1 MTGSLPR
8 GSSSSHSLLSD
19 GSSRVS
25 PSTDG
30 PPSARRKKDGMQQDL
45 NIIGHHGKNGQHR
58 PTGTNCQDDS
68 GVVLDASE
76 MEATNDVEELPFARP
91 PKFKLRQFSGPQQR
105 LPIHAED
112 FEGLEDLASLQDE
125 RPQKLKSISH
135 QHQERSGRR
144 HDGGRHRKDAE
155 QSDGINTG
163 VNAENGNDSPV
174 HEVHSG
180 RTTDASKD
188 HPNIESQISLV
199 DKSLQYEK
207 SYNEL
212 AADSQQ
218 RAAQIRHQENRL
230 NRVLEQRDH
239 LRAETSKMRAE
250 LESSRIKQSELQEHV
265 IRAEAEIEKE
275 AGRNRKHREEASKQT
290 EFELMALKEE
300 QKVTI
305 DGLKA
310 QLEAKRD
317 AYENE
322 KRALKDLQV
331 DFATLKEHMSGAE
344 AKAKGLDNQLTEIK
358 QSNDRFQKIEAIMA
372 KIFTGIENLAEKS
385 DKADVVPPQIVK
397 KLDEIAGFAQRASRE
412 DNDGTRKALD
422 AFQEQL
428 TSKIGEKIVNMT
440 KGQNIIQGKMQ
451 SLEECLKS
459 QSSHVEAEQKKQ
471 QEQQQQQITEKS
483 AENAR
488 LAQNLDTKDKQVT
501 ELTKAVSEMGQR
513 LQRFE
518 EALDLVAQG
527 AASETEL
534 QAAQESL
541 NTSETRVNQLR
552 AELQSQRAAYESEK
566 TDLGKQ
572 LEKAKDDLKKTEDLL
587 KTSAEKAASAE
598 REFNAASDEK
608 QRELEETVKKEQQAH
623 QKLKQKH
630 DELFAEQARLQEES
644 AETSKREK
652 EKLERAEKDLK
663 VAEQRITNLTMKIRE
678 TQTTSSTANPNDLT
692 HQQLEDQLKMVRECH
707 RLMEEMQPGGKDL
720 FKGKSGAPEPSNSLR
735 DDEQHSHASTEQQH
749 SGAPGNADASNN
761 DEEPELPEVPCTDP
775 INWKDILE
783 ISSSSSDG
791 ILEEDSQ
798 QKSVDTL
805 EEDLQ
810 RKRILINS
818 PVEAADTE
826 LAAPSVSQERAQ
838 RHNSTSQGSQPKSIL
853 RPGSSYT
860 PTAASTNTAESA
872 RERALSTHSG
882 HTEYNRPVGSRDT
895 ISYAKF
901 SSFKSRKLPRP
912 QLLDFRREHKGNKRV
927 RTEPPLD
934 RQTKR
939 IKHVSDPRDR
949 DDVFT
954 DRLENAGQ
962 PSGGS
967 ALERSTRASTEALS
981 IESQDNSS
989 MSRHFQTGTSAKN
1002 DHQPQSRLPLAGKTP
1017 QSSQDGP
1024 SSTGRRNITRTYS
1037 KLPVKT

>member
-1 MTGSLPR
+1 MIYGLEATEVE
-8 GSSSSHSLLSD
+8 
-19 GSSRVS
+19 SRKTIDELWQQKQDLEQQVYS
-25 PSTDG
+25 
-30 PPSARRKKDGMQQDL
+30 MQQA
-45 NIIGHHGKNGQHR
+45 HR
-58 PTGTNCQDDS
+58 
-68 GVVLDASE
+68 
-76 MEATNDVEELPFARP
+76 
-91 PKFKLRQFSGPQQR
+91 
-105 LPIHAED
+105 
-112 FEGLEDLASLQDE
+112 
-125 RPQKLKSISH
+125 
-135 QHQERSGRR
+135 
-144 HDGGRHRKDAE
+144 
-155 QSDGINTG
+155 
-163 VNAENGNDSPV
+163 
-174 HEVHSG
+174 
-180 RTTDASKD
+180 
-188 HPNIESQISLV
+188 SLV
-199 DKSLQYEK
+199 DKSLQYER

-218 RAAQIRHQENRL
+218 RAAQMRHQENRL

-250 LESSRIKQSELQEHV
+250 LESSRIKHSELQEHV

-290 EFELMALKEE
+290 ELELMVLKEE

-331 DFATLKEHMSGAE
+331 DFTTLKEHLSGAE

-412 DNDGTRKALD
+412 DNDGTRKVLD

-428 TSKIGEKIVNMT
+428 TPKIGEKIVHMT
-440 KGQNIIQGKMQ
+440 KGRDIMQGKMQ

-459 QSSHVEAEQKKQ
+459 QSSLAEAEQKRQ

-518 EALDLVAQG
+518 EALDSVAQG

-534 QAAQESL
+534 QAAQQSL

-552 AELQSQRAAYESEK
+552 AELQSQRATYESEK
-566 TDLGKQ
+566 TDLEKQ

-587 KTSAEKAASAE
+587 KSSAEKTASVE

-608 QRELEETVKKEQQAH
+608 QRKLEETVKKEQQAH
-623 QKLKQKH
+623 QELKQKH
-630 DELFAEQARLQEES
+630 DELFAEQARLQAES

-652 EKLERAEKDLK
+652 EKFEKAEKDLK

-678 TQTTSSTANPNDLT
+678 TQTTSTTANPSDLT
-692 HQQLEDQLKMVRECH
+692 PQQLEDQLKMIRECH
-707 RLMEEMQPGGKDL
+707 RLMEDMQAGGKDL
-720 FKGKSGAPEPSNSLR
+720 SRGKSSAPEPSNSLR
-735 DDEQHSHASTEQQH
+735 DDKQHSHASSEQQH
-749 SGAPGNADASNN
+749 SGASGNADAGNN
-761 DEEPELPEVPCTDP
+761 NEEPELPEVPCTDP

-783 ISSSSSDG
+783 ISSSSSD
-791 ILEEDSQ
+791 
-798 QKSVDTL
+798 
-805 EEDLQ
+805 
-810 RKRILINS
+810 
-818 PVEAADTE
+818 
-826 LAAPSVSQERAQ
+826 
-838 RHNSTSQGSQPKSIL
+838 
-853 RPGSSYT
+853 
-860 PTAASTNTAESA
+860 
-872 RERALSTHSG
+872 
-882 HTEYNRPVGSRDT
+882 VGSRDT
-895 ISYAKF
+895 ISYAQF
-901 SSFKSRKLPRP
+901 SSFSSRKLPRP
-912 QLLDFRREHKGNKRV
+912 QLLDFRIEHKGNKRV
-927 RTEPPLD
+927 RTEPPQD
-934 RQTKR
+934 RQIKK

-962 PSGGS
+962 PTGS
-967 ALERSTRASTEALS
+967 LALERSTRASTEALS
-981 IESQDNSS
+981 NESQDNYS
-989 MSRHFQTGTSAKN
+989 MSRHFQKGTSAKN
-1002 DHQPQSRLPLAGKTP
+1002 DHQPQSRPPLADKTS
-1017 QSSQDGP
+1017 QSSQNGP

-1037 KLPVKT
+1037 KLPVKTSKPLRRR

>member
-1 MTGSLPR
+1 MIYGLEATEAE
-8 GSSSSHSLLSD
+8 
-19 GSSRVS
+19 SRKTIDELWQQKQDLEQQVYS
-25 PSTDG
+25 
-30 PPSARRKKDGMQQDL
+30 MQQA
-45 NIIGHHGKNGQHR
+45 HR
-58 PTGTNCQDDS
+58 
-68 GVVLDASE
+68 
-76 MEATNDVEELPFARP
+76 
-91 PKFKLRQFSGPQQR
+91 
-105 LPIHAED
+105 
-112 FEGLEDLASLQDE
+112 
-125 RPQKLKSISH
+125 
-135 QHQERSGRR
+135 
-144 HDGGRHRKDAE
+144 
-155 QSDGINTG
+155 
-163 VNAENGNDSPV
+163 
-174 HEVHSG
+174 
-180 RTTDASKD
+180 
-188 HPNIESQISLV
+188 SLV

-218 RAAQIRHQENRL
+218 RAAQMRHQENRL

-250 LESSRIKQSELQEHV
+250 LESSRIKQSELQEHI

-290 EFELMALKEE
+290 ELELMALKEE

-331 DFATLKEHMSGAE
+331 DFTTLKEHLSGAE

-385 DKADVVPPQIVK
+385 DKADVVPPQIVV

-412 DNDGTRKALD
+412 DNDGTSKALD

-428 TSKIGEKIVNMT
+428 TSKIGEKMVNMT
-440 KGQNIIQGKMQ
+440 KGQDIIQGKIQ

-459 QSSHVEAEQKKQ
+459 QSSLAEAEQKRQ

-518 EALDLVAQG
+518 EALDSVAQG

-541 NTSETRVNQLR
+541 NTSQTRVNQLR

-566 TDLGKQ
+566 TDLEKQ

-587 KTSAEKAASAE
+587 KSSAEKTASAE
-598 REFNAASDEK
+598 REFNAASDVK
-608 QRELEETVKKEQQAH
+608 QRELEETVKKEQQA
-623 QKLKQKH
+623 QQELKQKH
-630 DELFAEQARLQEES
+630 DELFAEKARLQAES

-652 EKLERAEKDLK
+652 EKLEKAEKDLK

-678 TQTTSSTANPNDLT
+678 TQTTSIIANPNDLT
-692 HQQLEDQLKMVRECH
+692 AQQLEDQLKMVKECH
-707 RLMEEMQPGGKDL
+707 RLMEDMQAGGKDL
-720 FKGKSGAPEPSNSLR
+720 SRGKSGAPEPSNSLR
-735 DDEQHSHASTEQQH
+735 HDKQHSHASSEQQH
-749 SGAPGNADASNN
+749 SGASGNADTGN
-761 DEEPELPEVPCTDP
+761 DNEEPELPEVPCTDP

-798 QKSVDTL
+798 QKSGDIL

-810 RKRILINS
+810 RKRILMKS

-838 RHNSTSQGSQPKSIL
+838 RHNSTSQGSQPRSIL

-860 PTAASTNTAESA
+860 PTAASTDTAESA

-895 ISYAKF
+895 IAYAKF
-901 SSFKSRKLPRP
+901 SSFSSRKLPRP
-912 QLLDFRREHKGNKRV
+912 QLLDFRTEHKGNKRV
-927 RTEPPLD
+927 RTEPPQD
-934 RQTKR
+934 RQIKK

-962 PSGGS
+962 PTSS

-981 IESQDNSS
+981 TESQDNHS
-989 MSRHFQTGTSAKN
+989 MSRHFQKGTSAKN
-1002 DHQPQSRLPLAGKTP
+1002 DHQPQSRPTLAGKTP

>member
-1 MTGSLPR
+1 MTESLPR

-19 GSSRVS
+19 SSSRVS

-30 PPSARRKKDGMQQDL
+30 PPSARRKKDGMQQNL
-45 NIIGHHGKNGQHR
+45 NTFGHHGKHGQHR
-58 PTGTNCQDDS
+58 PSGTNRHDDS
-68 GVVLDASE
+68 GMTLDASE

-91 PKFKLRQFSGPQQR
+91 PKFKPNQFSGPQQR
-105 LPIHAED
+105 LPIHTED
-112 FEGLEDLASLQDE
+112 FEDLEDLASLQDE

-135 QHQERSGRR
+135 QHQELSGRR
-144 HDGGRHRKDAE
+144 HGGGRHRKDTE
-155 QSDGINTG
+155 QSDGMNTG
-163 VNAENGNDSPV
+163 VNAENRNDSPV

-180 RTTDASKD
+180 KTTDAGKD
-188 HPNIESQISLV
+188 HTNVESQILV

-218 RAAQIRHQENRL
+218 RAAQMRHQENRL

-290 EFELMALKEE
+290 ELELIALKEE

-331 DFATLKEHMSGAE
+331 DFTTLKEHLSGAE

-412 DNDGTRKALD
+412 DNGGTRKVLD

-428 TSKIGEKIVNMT
+428 TSKIGEKIVHMT
-440 KGQNIIQGKMQ
+440 KGQDIIQGKMQ

-459 QSSHVEAEQKKQ
+459 QSSLAEAEQKRQ

-488 LAQNLDTKDKQVT
+488 LAHNLDTKDKQVT

-518 EALDLVAQG
+518 EALDSVAQG

-534 QAAQESL
+534 QAAQQSL

-552 AELQSQRAAYESEK
+552 AELQSQRATYESEK
-566 TDLGKQ
+566 TDLEKQ

-587 KTSAEKAASAE
+587 KSSAEKTASVE

-608 QRELEETVKKEQQAH
+608 QRKLEETVKKEQQAH
-623 QKLKQKH
+623 QELKQKH
-630 DELFAEQARLQEES
+630 DELFAEQARLQAES

-652 EKLERAEKDLK
+652 EKLEKAEKDLK

-678 TQTTSSTANPNDLT
+678 TQTTSTTANPNDLT
-692 HQQLEDQLKMVRECH
+692 PQQLEDQLKMVRECH
-707 RLMEEMQPGGKDL
+707 RLMEDMQAGEKDPSR
-720 FKGKSGAPEPSNSLR
+720 GKSGASEPSNSLR
-735 DDEQHSHASTEQQH
+735 DDKQHSHASSEQQH
-749 SGAPGNADASNN
+749 SGASGNADAGNN
-761 DEEPELPEVPCTDP
+761 NEEPELPEVPCTDP

-798 QKSVDTL
+798 QKSGDTL

-810 RKRILINS
+810 RKRILMKS

-838 RHNSTSQGSQPKSIL
+838 RHNSTSQGSQPRSIL
-853 RPGSSYT
+853 RTGSSYT
-860 PTAASTNTAESA
+860 PTAASTDTAESA
-872 RERALSTHSG
+872 PGRVLSTHSG

-895 ISYAKF
+895 ISYAQF
-901 SSFKSRKLPRP
+901 SSFNSRKLPRP
-912 QLLDFRREHKGNKRV
+912 QLLDFRIEHKGNKRV
-927 RTEPPLD
+927 RTEPPQD
-934 RQTKR
+934 RQIKK

-962 PSGGS
+962 PTGS
-967 ALERSTRASTEALS
+967 LALERSTRASTEALS
-981 IESQDNSS
+981 NESQDNYS
-989 MSRHFQTGTSAKN
+989 MSRHFQKGTSAKN
-1002 DHQPQSRLPLAGKTP
+1002 DHQPQSRPPLADKTP
-1017 QSSQDGP
+1017 QSSQNGP

>member
-1 MTGSLPR
+1 
-8 GSSSSHSLLSD
+8 
-19 GSSRVS
+19 
-25 PSTDG
+25 
-30 PPSARRKKDGMQQDL
+30 MQQA
-45 NIIGHHGKNGQHR
+45 HR
-58 PTGTNCQDDS
+58 
-68 GVVLDASE
+68 
-76 MEATNDVEELPFARP
+76 
-91 PKFKLRQFSGPQQR
+91 
-105 LPIHAED
+105 
-112 FEGLEDLASLQDE
+112 
-125 RPQKLKSISH
+125 
-135 QHQERSGRR
+135 
-144 HDGGRHRKDAE
+144 
-155 QSDGINTG
+155 
-163 VNAENGNDSPV
+163 
-174 HEVHSG
+174 
-180 RTTDASKD
+180 
-188 HPNIESQISLV
+188 SLV
-199 DKSLQYEK
+199 DKSLQYER

-218 RAAQIRHQENRL
+218 RAAQMRHQENRL

-250 LESSRIKQSELQEHV
+250 LESSRIKHSELQEHV

-290 EFELMALKEE
+290 ELELMALKEE

-331 DFATLKEHMSGAE
+331 DFTTLKEHLSGAE

-385 DKADVVPPQIVK
+385 DKADVVPPQTVK

-412 DNDGTRKALD
+412 DNDGTRKVLD

-428 TSKIGEKIVNMT
+428 TSKIGEKIVHMT
-440 KGQNIIQGKMQ
+440 KGQDIMQGKMQ

-459 QSSHVEAEQKKQ
+459 QSSLAEAEQKRQ

-518 EALDLVAQG
+518 EALDSVAQG

-534 QAAQESL
+534 QAAQQSL

-552 AELQSQRAAYESEK
+552 AELQSQRATYESEK
-566 TDLGKQ
+566 TDLEKQ

-587 KTSAEKAASAE
+587 KSSAEKTASVE

-608 QRELEETVKKEQQAH
+608 QRKLEETVKKEQQAH
-623 QKLKQKH
+623 QELKQKH
-630 DELFAEQARLQEES
+630 DELFAEQARLQAES

-652 EKLERAEKDLK
+652 EKFEKAEKDLK

-678 TQTTSSTANPNDLT
+678 TQTTSTTANPGDLT
-692 HQQLEDQLKMVRECH
+692 PQQLEDQLKVVRECH
-707 RLMEEMQPGGKDL
+707 RLMEDMQAGGKDL
-720 FKGKSGAPEPSNSLR
+720 SRGKFGAPEPSNSLR
-735 DDEQHSHASTEQQH
+735 DDKQHSHASSEQQH
-749 SGAPGNADASNN
+749 SGASGNADAGNN
-761 DEEPELPEVPCTDP
+761 NEEPELPEVPCTDP

-783 ISSSSSDG
+783 ISSSSSD
-791 ILEEDSQ
+791 
-798 QKSVDTL
+798 
-805 EEDLQ
+805 
-810 RKRILINS
+810 
-818 PVEAADTE
+818 
-826 LAAPSVSQERAQ
+826 
-838 RHNSTSQGSQPKSIL
+838 
-853 RPGSSYT
+853 
-860 PTAASTNTAESA
+860 
-872 RERALSTHSG
+872 
-882 HTEYNRPVGSRDT
+882 VGSRDT
-895 ISYAKF
+895 ISYAQF
-901 SSFKSRKLPRP
+901 SSFSSRKLPRP
-912 QLLDFRREHKGNKRV
+912 QLLDFRIEHKGNKRV
-927 RTEPPLD
+927 RTEPPQD
-934 RQTKR
+934 RQIKK

-962 PSGGS
+962 PTGS
-967 ALERSTRASTEALS
+967 LALERSTRASTEALS
-981 IESQDNSS
+981 NESQDNYS
-989 MSRHFQTGTSAKN
+989 MSRHFQKGTSAKN
-1002 DHQPQSRLPLAGKTP
+1002 DHQPQSRPPLADKTP
-1017 QSSQDGP
+1017 QSSQNGP

>member
-1 MTGSLPR
+1 
-8 GSSSSHSLLSD
+8 
-19 GSSRVS
+19 
-25 PSTDG
+25 
-30 PPSARRKKDGMQQDL
+30 MQQA
-45 NIIGHHGKNGQHR
+45 HR
-58 PTGTNCQDDS
+58 R
-68 GVVLDASE
+68 L
-76 MEATNDVEELPFARP
+76 VE
-91 PKFKLRQFSGPQQR
+91 
-105 LPIHAED
+105 
-112 FEGLEDLASLQDE
+112 
-125 RPQKLKSISH
+125 
-135 QHQERSGRR
+135 
-144 HDGGRHRKDAE
+144 
-155 QSDGINTG
+155 
-163 VNAENGNDSPV
+163 
-174 HEVHSG
+174 
-180 RTTDASKD
+180 
-188 HPNIESQISLV
+188 
-199 DKSLQYEK
+199 KSLQYEK

-218 RAAQIRHQENRL
+218 RAAQMRHQENRL

-290 EFELMALKEE
+290 ELELMALKEE

-331 DFATLKEHMSGAE
+331 DFATLKEHLSGAE

-358 QSNDRFQKIEAIMA
+358 HSNDRFQKIEAIMA

-385 DKADVVPPQIVK
+385 DKADVVPPQIMK
-397 KLDEIAGFAQRASRE
+397 KLDEIAGFAQRASRD

-422 AFQEQL
+422 VFQEQL

-440 KGQNIIQGKMQ
+440 KGQDIIQGKMQ

-459 QSSHVEAEQKKQ
+459 QSSLVEAEQKRQ

-518 EALDLVAQG
+518 EALDSVAQG
-527 AASETEL
+527 AVSETEL

-566 TDLGKQ
+566 MDLEKQ
-572 LEKAKDDLKKTEDLL
+572 LEKAKGDLKKTEDLL
-587 KTSAEKAASAE
+587 KSSAEKTASVE
-598 REFNAASDEK
+598 REFNAASNEK
-608 QRELEETVKKEQQAH
+608 RRVLEKTVEKEQQAYEE
-623 QKLKQKH
+623 LKKKH
-630 DELFAEQARLQEES
+630 DELSAEKTRLQEES
-644 AETSKREK
+644 AESSKREK
-652 EKLERAEKDLK
+652 EKLQKAEKDLK
-663 VAEQRITNLTMKIRE
+663 VSEQRITNLTMKIRE
-678 TQTTSSTANPNDLT
+678 TQTTSTTANPNDLT
-692 HQQLEDQLKMVRECH
+692 PQQLEDQLKMVRECH
-707 RLMEEMQPGGKDL
+707 RLMEDMQAGGKDL
-720 FKGKSGAPEPSNSLR
+720 SRGKSGAPEPSNSLR
-735 DDEQHSHASTEQQH
+735 HDEQHSHASSEQQH
-749 SGAPGNADASNN
+749 SGASGNADTGN
-761 DEEPELPEVPCTDP
+761 DNEEPELPEVPCTDP

-783 ISSSSSDG
+783 ISSSSSD
-791 ILEEDSQ
+791 
-798 QKSVDTL
+798 
-805 EEDLQ
+805 
-810 RKRILINS
+810 
-818 PVEAADTE
+818 
-826 LAAPSVSQERAQ
+826 
-838 RHNSTSQGSQPKSIL
+838 
-853 RPGSSYT
+853 
-860 PTAASTNTAESA
+860 
-872 RERALSTHSG
+872 
-882 HTEYNRPVGSRDT
+882 VGSRDT
-895 ISYAKF
+895 IAYAKF
-901 SSFKSRKLPRP
+901 SSFSSRKLPRP
-912 QLLDFRREHKGNKRV
+912 QLLDFRTEYTGSKRV
-927 RTEPPLD
+927 RTEPPQD
-934 RQTKR
+934 RQAKR

-962 PSGGS
+962 PIGSS
-967 ALERSTRASTEALS
+967 ALERSSRASTEALS
-981 IESQDNSS
+981 IESQDDCS

-1002 DHQPQSRLPLAGKTP
+1002 DNQPQSRPTLAGKTP

-1024 SSTGRRNITRTYS
+1024 SSAGRRNITRTYS

>member
-1 MTGSLPR
+1 M
-8 GSSSSHSLLSD
+8 
-19 GSSRVS
+19 
-25 PSTDG
+25 
-30 PPSARRKKDGMQQDL
+30 
-45 NIIGHHGKNGQHR
+45 
-58 PTGTNCQDDS
+58 
-68 GVVLDASE
+68 
-76 MEATNDVEELPFARP
+76 
-91 PKFKLRQFSGPQQR
+91 
-105 LPIHAED
+105 
-112 FEGLEDLASLQDE
+112 
-125 RPQKLKSISH
+125 
-135 QHQERSGRR
+135 
-144 HDGGRHRKDAE
+144 
-155 QSDGINTG
+155 
-163 VNAENGNDSPV
+163 
-174 HEVHSG
+174 
-180 RTTDASKD
+180 
-188 HPNIESQISLV
+188 
-199 DKSLQYEK
+199 QYEK

-218 RAAQIRHQENRL
+218 RAAQMRHQESRL

-239 LRAETSKMRAE
+239 LRAETSKMRAK

-275 AGRNRKHREEASKQT
+275 AGRNRKQREEASKQT
-290 EFELMALKEE
+290 ELELMALKEE

-331 DFATLKEHMSGAE
+331 DFTTLKEHLTGAE

-412 DNDGTRKALD
+412 DNDGTSKALD

-428 TSKIGEKIVNMT
+428 TSKIGEKMVNMT
-440 KGQNIIQGKMQ
+440 KGQDIIQGKMQ

-459 QSSHVEAEQKKQ
+459 QSSLAEAEQKRQ

-518 EALDLVAQG
+518 EALDSVAQG

-566 TDLGKQ
+566 TDLEKQ

-587 KTSAEKAASAE
+587 KSSAEKTASIE

-608 QRELEETVKKEQQAH
+608 RRVLEKTVEKEQQAYEE
-623 QKLKQKH
+623 LKQKH
-630 DELFAEQARLQEES
+630 DELSAEKTRLQEES

-652 EKLERAEKDLK
+652 EKLQKAEKDLK

-678 TQTTSSTANPNDLT
+678 TQTTSTTANPNDLT
-692 HQQLEDQLKMVRECH
+692 PQQLEDQLKMVKECH
-707 RLMEEMQPGGKDL
+707 RLMEDMQAGGKDL
-720 FKGKSGAPEPSNSLR
+720 SRGKSGAPEPSNSLR
-735 DDEQHSHASTEQQH
+735 HDEQHSHASSEQQH
-749 SGAPGNADASNN
+749 SGASGSADTGNNN
-761 DEEPELPEVPCTDP
+761 EEPELPEVPCTDP

-798 QKSVDTL
+798 QKSGDIL

-810 RKRILINS
+810 RKRILMKS

-838 RHNSTSQGSQPKSIL
+838 RHNSTSQGSQPRSIL

-860 PTAASTNTAESA
+860 PTAASTDTAESA

-895 ISYAKF
+895 IAYAKF
-901 SSFKSRKLPRP
+901 SSFSSRKLPRP
-912 QLLDFRREHKGNKRV
+912 QLLDFRTEYKGNKRV
-927 RTEPPLD
+927 RTEPPQD
-934 RQTKR
+934 RQIKK
-939 IKHVSDPRDR
+939 IKHVSDPRGR

-962 PSGGS
+962 PTSS

-981 IESQDNSS
+981 TESQDNYS
-989 MSRHFQTGTSAKN
+989 MSRHFQKGTSAKN
-1002 DHQPQSRLPLAGKTP
+1002 DHQPQSRPTLAGKTP